1 LLRLAIRE
9 ADVGFFYKTDELG
22 DQNMPALTHILYS
35 QMILY
40 DLFPVF
46 KKRHENCLTPD
57 R

>member
-46 KKRHENCLTPD
+46 KKGMKIA
-57 R
+57 